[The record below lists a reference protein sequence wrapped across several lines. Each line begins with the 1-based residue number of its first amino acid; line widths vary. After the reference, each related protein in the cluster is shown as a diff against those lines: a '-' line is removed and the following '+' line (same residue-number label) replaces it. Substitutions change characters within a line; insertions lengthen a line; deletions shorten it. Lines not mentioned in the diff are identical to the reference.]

1 MPESPQQ
8 QVQFD
13 LTVKA
18 PGSGQDASLAT
29 IDQHRPSSEHI
40 ERCRRWLASLGV
52 ECHAT
57 AFGLAGKAAKPLF
70 ESIFSCALRRIDA
83 GPGRPLWEASS
94 PPQAPPEIEQFVHQI
109 TIGAEPE
116 LF

>member
-1 MPESPQQ
+1 MQDSAEQ

-13 LTVKA
+13 LLVKPPA
-18 PGSGQDASLAT
+18 PGQDASLAT
-29 IDQHRPSSEHI
+29 IDQHRPRSEHV
-40 ERCRRWLASLGV
+40 ERCRRWLMSLGV

-57 AFGLAGKAAKPLF
+57 GFGLAGSAPSPLF
-70 ESIFSCALRRIDA
+70 ESVFRCRLRRLDA
-83 GPGRPLWEASS
+83 GPGLPVWEAS
-94 PPQAPPEIEQFVHQI
+94 PPPKAPHEIEQLVQQV